1 MPQVTKPW
9 LSSRFSFLFVCFRT
23 CYPST
28 HLISIFAV
36 SFYFPYRSDDASEE
50 KKNAKA
56 TLLLIRWNYNTRS
69 TQRRKRRKGRI
80 FTGIDIALE
89 HSCFQGN
96 FCFFFSFFSY
106 AIISERGIAKGTNN
120 LEEKLHLRDTSSW
133 LHSTLSICMGFLP
146 YTKVRSSLLFFASR
160 SASSTRFSLIF
171 LFFNSF
177 QFHFFFVIY
186 QTFLLILNASHV
198 SFIFILKNRWVS
210 TSRGE
215 RQVSRA
221 APQ

>member
-9 LSSRFSFLFVCFRT
+9 LSSRFSSLFVCFRT

-50 KKNAKA
+50 KKIAKA

-96 FCFFFSFFSY
+96 FCFFFFF
-106 AIISERGIAKGTNN
+106 
-120 LEEKLHLRDTSSW
+120 L
-133 LHSTLSICMGFLP
+133 
-146 YTKVRSSLLFFASR
+146 VRSYLWKRYCEGDWQPRRKASLERYFKLIAFDPFNLYGFSPLYEGKVESSLFCVTF
-160 SASSTRFSLIF
+160 RFVNTFFFDFPS
-171 LFFNSF
+171 FFNSF

-186 QTFLLILNASHV
+186 QTFLLFLNASHV
-198 SFIFILKNRWVS
+198 SFFS
-210 TSRGE
+210 S
-215 RQVSRA
+215 
-221 APQ
+221 